1 MSGPARTNALANE
14 TSPYLLQHADN
25 PVDWQPWGPEALG
38 RARRE
43 DKPILLSVGYSAC
56 HWCHV
61 MAHESFEDEDTARL
75 MNELYVNI
83 KVDREE
89 RPDIDKI
96 YQTAH
101 QLLARRTG
109 GWPLTVM
116 LTPDDHVPFFAG
128 TYFPDAARHGLPSF
142 RQVLS
147 GVERL
152 YRERRDDIRRQNA
165 SLVEA
170 LASLDPGTDVNA
182 GADGAPPTRAALDAA
197 RAALM
202 QSYDA
207 RHGGFGDAPKFP
219 HPTNLERL
227 MRDYAARPASADGAA
242 GLAAA
247 TFTFRK
253 MCGGGLYDHVG
264 GGFCRYSVDAEWM
277 IPHFEKML
285 YDNGPLLSVAAE
297 LHQITA
303 DPAFARVAR
312 ETAAWVMREMQS
324 PEGGYYSTLD
334 ADSEGVEGKFYVWTP
349 DEVRGLV
356 ADDEYAA
363 LASRF
368 GLDRPPNFEGSHWHL
383 HAFREISDV
392 ARATGA
398 TGATGVTG
406 ATGATSAT
414 GVTGATGITEA
425 TEAETAERIDRALA
439 ALFEA
444 RSGRV
449 RPGRDEKVL
458 TSWNGL
464 MIKGMATAGRVL
476 GAPELVASAER
487 AVDFIRTTMWRGG
500 RLHATYKAGR
510 ARFNGYLDDYACLA
524 DGLLALLASRWR
536 ARDLEFAVALADAM
550 LAHFEDREHGGF
562 FFTADDHER
571 LIHRPKPMTDDSTP
585 SGNGVAATV
594 LGRLGHLLGDTRY
607 LGAAE
612 RVLHAAREGL
622 DRFPHA
628 HTTLLVAL
636 EEYLDPPEIVVIRG
650 GPGALETWRARAT
663 AGYAPRR
670 VVIAIPD
677 DAADLPALLAERTP
691 RGSPVAYVCE
701 GHVCDAPVT
710 EFGAFH
716 ARLAAGEVAP
726 QATLSAPRSG

>member
-1 MSGPARTNALANE
+1 MSGAAHTNALANE

-25 PVDWQPWGPEALG
+25 PVDWQPWGTEALD

-43 DKPILLSVGYSAC
+43 DKPILLSIGYSAC

-61 MAHESFEDEDTARL
+61 MAHESFEDEATARL
-75 MNELYVNI
+75 MNDLYVNI

-109 GWPLTVM
+109 GWPLTVV
-116 LTPDDHVPFFAG
+116 LTPDDHAPFFAG
-128 TYFPDAARHGLPSF
+128 TYFPDAPRHGMPSF

-147 GVERL
+147 GVAQL
-152 YRERRDDIRRQNA
+152 YRERRDDIRKQNA
-165 SLVEA
+165 SLIEA
-170 LASLDPGTDVNA
+170 LASLEPGTGA
-182 GADGAPPTRAALDAA
+182 GTGTGTERAPVTGAALDTA

-219 HPTNLERL
+219 HPTNIERL
-227 MRDYAARPASADGAA
+227 MRDYAARPSSADGGA

-253 MCGGGLYDHVG
+253 MCGGGLYDHAG
-264 GGFCRYSVDAEWM
+264 GGFCRYSVDAMWM

-297 LHQITA
+297 LHQISGDA
-303 DPAFARVAR
+303 VFARVAR
-312 ETAAWVMREMQS
+312 ETAEWVMREMQS
-324 PEGGYYSTLD
+324 PEGGFYSTLD
-334 ADSEGVEGKFYVWTP
+334 ADSEGEEGKFYVWTP

-356 ADDEYAA
+356 SEDEYAA

-368 GLDRPPNFEGSHWHL
+368 GLDRAPNFEGSHWHL
-383 HAFREISDV
+383 HAFREVSDV
-392 ARATGA
+392 ARDVGA
-398 TGATGVTG
+398 TE
-406 ATGATSAT
+406 
-414 GVTGATGITEA
+414 TEA
-425 TEAETAERIDRALA
+425 GERIDRALA
-439 ALFEA
+439 TLFEA
-444 RSGRV
+444 RSHRV
-449 RPGRDEKVL
+449 RPGRDEKVI

-464 MIKGMATAGRVL
+464 MIKGMATAGRIL
-476 GAPELVASAER
+476 GAPELIACAER
-487 AVDFIRTTMWRGG
+487 AVDFIHGTMWSDG
-500 RLHATYKAGR
+500 RLHATYKDGR
-510 ARFNGYLDDYACLA
+510 ARFNGYLDDYASLA
-524 DGLLALLASRWR
+524 DGLLALLVSRWS
-536 ARDLEFAVALADAM
+536 ARDLEFAIALADAM
-550 LAHFEDREHGGF
+550 LTHFEDPEHGGF

-607 LGAAE
+607 LVAAE

-622 DRFPHA
+622 ERYPHA

-636 EEYLDPPEIVVIRG
+636 EEYLDSPEIVVIRA
-650 GPGALETWRARAT
+650 GPGELETWRARAT

-670 VVIAIPD
+670 LVIAIPD
-677 DAADLPALLAERTP
+677 DASDLPALLAERTP

-701 GHVCDAPVT
+701 GRVCDAPIT
-710 EFGAFH
+710 EFDAFH
-716 ARLAAGEVAP
+716 ARLASSEI
-726 QATLSAPRSG
+726 APRATPRALSSG

>member
-1 MSGPARTNALANE
+1 MSGPSRRNTLANE

-25 PVDWQPWGPEALG
+25 PVDWQPWGPEALD

-43 DKPILLSVGYSAC
+43 DKPILLSIGYSAC

-61 MAHESFEDEDTARL
+61 MAHESFEDEHTARL

-101 QLLARRTG
+101 QLLARRGG

-116 LTPDDHVPFFAG
+116 LTPDDHAPFFAG
-128 TYFPDAARHGLPSF
+128 TYFPDAPRHGMPSF

-147 GVERL
+147 GVAQL

-165 SLVEA
+165 SLIEA
-170 LASLDPGTDVNA
+170 LASLEPGTGAEADVTPLNDVPL
-182 GADGAPPTRAALDAA
+182 GAA

-202 QSYDA
+202 QSYDS

-219 HPTNLERL
+219 HPTSIERL
-227 MRDYAARPASADGAA
+227 MRDYAARPTSADGAA

-264 GGFCRYSVDAEWM
+264 GGFCRYSVDAMWM

-285 YDNGPLLSVAAE
+285 YDNGPLLSAAAE
-297 LHQITA
+297 LYQVSGDA
-303 DPAFARVAR
+303 VFARVAR

-334 ADSEGVEGKFYVWTP
+334 ADSEGEEGKFYVWTP
-349 DEVRGLV
+349 DEVRSLV
-356 ADDEYAA
+356 AEDEYAA

-368 GLDRPPNFEGSHWHL
+368 GLDRDPNFEGSHWHL
-383 HAFREISDV
+383 HAFREVADV
-392 ARATGA
+392 ARDIG
-398 TGATGVTG
+398 
-406 ATGATSAT
+406 
-414 GVTGATGITEA
+414 E
-425 TEAETAERIDRALA
+425 TEAETAARIDRALA
-439 ALFEA
+439 TLFEA
-444 RSGRV
+444 RTHRI
-449 RPGRDEKVL
+449 RPGRDDKVL

-464 MIKGMATAGRVL
+464 MIKGMATAGRIL
-476 GAPELVASAER
+476 GAPGLIESAER
-487 AVDFIRTTMWRGG
+487 AVEFIRTEMWKDG
-500 RLHATYKAGR
+500 RLHATYKDGR
-510 ARFNGYLDDYACLA
+510 ARFNGYLDDYASLA
-524 DGLLALLASRWR
+524 DGLLALLASRWS

-550 LAHFEDREHGGF
+550 LEHFEDRENGGF

-571 LIHRPKPMTDDSTP
+571 LIHRPKPMTDDSLP

-594 LGRLGHLLGDTRY
+594 LGRLGHLLGQTRY
-607 LGAAE
+607 LKAAE
-612 RVLHAAREGL
+612 RVLHAAKQGL
-622 DRFPHA
+622 ERFPHA
-628 HTTLLVAL
+628 HTALLVAL
-636 EEYLDPPEIVVIRG
+636 EEFLEPPEIVVIRA
-650 GPGALETWRARAT
+650 GPDVLESWRARAT

-670 VVIAIPD
+670 VVVAIPD
-677 DAADLPALLAERTP
+677 DASELPALLVERAP
-691 RGSPVAYVCE
+691 RGSAVAYVCE
-701 GHVCDAPVT
+701 GHVCDAPLT
-710 EFGAFH
+710 EFDAFH
-716 ARLAAGEVAP
+716 ARLAATEI
-726 QATLSAPRSG
+726 APRASAHTSQSG

>member
-25 PVDWQPWGPEALG
+25 PVDWQPWGPEALD

-43 DKPILLSVGYSAC
+43 DRPILLSIGYSAC

-101 QLLARRTG
+101 QLLSRRTG

-116 LTPDDHVPFFAG
+116 LTPDDHAPFFAG
-128 TYFPDAARHGLPSF
+128 TYFPEAPRHGMPSF
-142 RQVLS
+142 RQVLA

-152 YRERRDDIRRQNA
+152 YRERRDDIRKQNA
-165 SLVEA
+165 SLIEA
-170 LASLDPGTDVNA
+170 LASLEPGT
-182 GADGAPPTRAALDAA
+182 GAEADAAPPSRAALDSA
-197 RAALM
+197 RTALM
-202 QSYDA
+202 QAYDA

-297 LHQITA
+297 LHQISGDA
-303 DPAFARVAR
+303 AFARVAR

-334 ADSEGVEGKFYVWTP
+334 ADSEGEEGKFYVWTP
-349 DEVRGLV
+349 DEVRSLV
-356 ADDEYAA
+356 AEDEYAA
-363 LASRF
+363 LAPRF

-383 HAFREISDV
+383 HAFREVSDV
-392 ARATGA
+392 ARDTG
-398 TGATGVTG
+398 
-406 ATGATSAT
+406 
-414 GVTGATGITEA
+414 A
-425 TEAETAERIDRALA
+425 TEAETSARIDRALA
-439 ALFEA
+439 TLFEA
-444 RSGRV
+444 RARRV

-464 MIKGMATAGRVL
+464 MIKGMATAGRIL

-487 AVDFIRTTMWRGG
+487 TVEFVRGAMWSGG
-500 RLHATYKAGR
+500 RLHATYKDGR
-510 ARFNGYLDDYACLA
+510 ARFNGYLDDYASLA
-524 DGLLALLASRWR
+524 DGLLALLASRWS
-536 ARDLEFAVALADAM
+536 ARDLEFAIALADAM

-607 LGAAE
+607 LRAAE
-612 RVLHAAREGL
+612 RVLHAARGGL
-622 DRFPHA
+622 ERFPHA

-636 EEYLDPPEIVVIRG
+636 EEHLDPPEIVVIRG
-650 GPGALETWRARAT
+650 APGELEPWRARAT

-670 VVIAIPD
+670 LVIAIPD
-677 DAADLPALLAERTP
+677 DESNLPALLAERAP

-710 EFGAFH
+710 EFAAFH

-726 QATLSAPRSG
+726 RATLSVPS

>member
-1 MSGPARTNALANE
+1 MSDSAHTNALANE

-25 PVDWQPWGPEALG
+25 PVDWQPWGPEALE

-43 DKPILLSVGYSAC
+43 DKPILLSIGYSAC

-61 MAHESFEDEDTARL
+61 MAHESFEDEETARL

-116 LTPDDHVPFFAG
+116 LTPDDQAPFFAG
-128 TYFPDAARHGLPSF
+128 TYFPDAPRHGMPSF
-142 RQVLS
+142 RQILD
-147 GVERL
+147 GVARL

-165 SLVEA
+165 SLIEA
-170 LASLDPGTDVNA
+170 LASLDPGTGEDA
-182 GADGAPPTRAALDAA
+182 ETPPGAAAIDTA

-202 QSYDA
+202 QSHDP
-207 RHGGFGDAPKFP
+207 RHGGFGGAPKFP
-219 HPTNLERL
+219 HPTNIERL
-227 MRDYAARPASADGAA
+227 MRDYAARPSSADGAA

-264 GGFCRYSVDAEWM
+264 GAFCRYSVDAEWM

-285 YDNGPLLSVAAE
+285 YDNGPLLTVAAE
-297 LHQITA
+297 LHQISGDA
-303 DPAFARVAR
+303 VFARVAR

-334 ADSEGVEGKFYVWTP
+334 ADSEGEEGKFYVWTP

-368 GLDRPPNFEGSHWHL
+368 GLDRAPNFEGSHWHL
-383 HAFREISDV
+383 HAYREVSDV
-392 ARATGA
+392 ARDIGA
-398 TGATGVTG
+398 TE
-406 ATGATSAT
+406 
-414 GVTGATGITEA
+414 TEA
-425 TEAETAERIDRALA
+425 GERIDRALA
-439 ALFEA
+439 RLFEA
-444 RSGRV
+444 RSHRV

-464 MIKGMATAGRVL
+464 MIKGMATAGRIL
-476 GAPELVASAER
+476 DAPELIASAER
-487 AVDFIRTTMWRGG
+487 AVEFIRDTMWRDG
-500 RLHATYKAGR
+500 RLHATYKDGR
-510 ARFNGYLDDYACLA
+510 ARFNGYLDDYASLA
-524 DGLLALLASRWR
+524 DGLLALLESRWN
-536 ARDLEFAVALADAM
+536 AGDLAFVIALADAM
-550 LAHFEDREHGGF
+550 LGHFEDREHGGF

-571 LIHRPKPMTDDSTP
+571 LIHRPKPMTDDSLP

-594 LGRLGHLLGDTRY
+594 LGRLGHLLGETRY
-607 LGAAE
+607 LKAAE
-612 RVLHAAREGL
+612 RVLHAAKEGL
-622 DRFPHA
+622 ERFPHA
-628 HTTLLVAL
+628 HTALLVAL
-636 EEYLDPPEIVVIRG
+636 EEFLEPPEIVVIRAG
-650 GPGALETWRARAT
+650 SGELETWRARAG

-670 VVIAIPD
+670 VVMAIPD
-677 DAADLPALLAERTP
+677 DASELPALLGERAP
-691 RGSPVAYVCE
+691 RGVAVAYVCE
-701 GHVCDAPVT
+701 GHVCDAPIT
-710 EFGAFH
+710 SFDAFH
-716 ARLAAGEVAP
+716 ARLAATEVAP
-726 QATLSAPRSG
+726 HG